1 MGGGQKRLSEG
12 VKEGGGVGGR
22 GLGEVGG
29 WVVQTG
35 VLVAA
40 VVGVRLCSLRVQGF
54 GETLK
59 S

>member
-1 MGGGQKRLSEG
+1 M
-12 VKEGGGVGGR
+12 GGR

-35 VLVAA
+35 VLVAT
-40 VVGVRLCSLRVQGF
+40 VVEVRLCSLRVQGF
-54 GETLK
+54 EETLK